1 MTRQPDTENEDR
13 GETGQYGHDIETAGS
28 VGDVVGKGSADEAVL
43 VNIRIR
49 NGRKNKYL
57 APLRIGTRLQAKY
70 VLMPYVMAA
79 VTI

>member
-13 GETGQYGHDIETAGS
+13 GETGQYGHDIEAAGS

-49 NGRKNKYL
+49 NGEG
-57 APLRIGTRLQAKY
+57 RINT
-70 VLMPYVMAA
+70 
-79 VTI
+79 